1 MLKDTTMNNFEF
13 SPLYILSLLFV
24 IIIVSILMRKAP
36 QLNLFVVIVIGLLS
50 GYVFLLVS
58 TTIFPHLQNTLMH
71 WRQFMN
77 HTYYEQTHETGYIY
91 VYPPLLAVFVLFIV
105 LLYNRTIE

>member
-1 MLKDTTMNNFEF
+1 MESLF
-13 SPLYILSLLFV
+13 SPLYIISLLFFV
-24 IIIVSILMRKAP
+24 ILIVSTLMRKAP
-36 QLNLFVVIVIGLLS
+36 QLNLFVVMVIGILS
-50 GYVFLLVS
+50 GYVFLIIS
-58 TTIFPHLQNTLMH
+58 SSIFPHLQSTLNN

-91 VYPPLLAVFVLFIV
+91 VYPPLLAVFILFIV

>member
-1 MLKDTTMNNFEF
+1 MESLF
-13 SPLYILSLLFV
+13 SPLYILSLLFFV
-24 IIIVSILMRKAP
+24 ILIVSTLMRKAP
-36 QLNLFVVIVIGLLS
+36 QLNLFIVMLIGLLS
-50 GYVFLLVS
+50 GYVFLIVS
-58 TTIFPHLQNTLMH
+58 STIFPHLQSTLMN

-91 VYPPLLAVFVLFIV
+91 VYPPLLAVFILFIV